1 MIQLADLVEGKV
13 YLFKYS
19 YKSGNGRMLHYE
31 MGATFVALTRSS
43 PMRQQVIVSLRPHAG
58 TQHLPKE
65 WLTDIQEAD
74 KVFMPRRQ
82 KPKPKP
88 KPNDGPEGL
97 KDLLRFR

>member
-1 MIQLADLVEGKV
+1 MIKLEDLVEGKV

-43 PMRQQVIVSLRPHAG
+43 PSRQQAIVSLRPHAG
-58 TQHLPKE
+58 TQHLPEE
-65 WLTDIQEAD
+65 WLTDVQETD

-82 KPKPKP
+82 KRP
-88 KPNDGPEGL
+88 PNDGPEGL
-97 KDLLRFR
+97 KNMLRLR